1 MSMFQLFSCRFAF
14 SATRFTMMLRGT
26 SQNMQKEKRCG
37 QLSLIQITESI
48 HILSDMTS
56 VFSVSLPTQAAQAPA
71 VRWLSCEIRVM
82 AIRVFTRIFTTALRN
97 KKNTVKF
104 SIKNTSLYFHS
115 ALLVIWPLAMLKR
128 THF

>member
-1 MSMFQLFSCRFAF
+1 MSMFLFQLFECRLAF
-14 SATRFTMMLRGT
+14 SAIRFTMMLRGT

-71 VRWLSCEIRVM
+71 VR
-82 AIRVFTRIFTTALRN
+82 
-97 KKNTVKF
+97 
-104 SIKNTSLYFHS
+104 
-115 ALLVIWPLAMLKR
+115 
-128 THF
+128 

>member
-1 MSMFQLFSCRFAF
+1 MSMFLFQLFECRLAF

-56 VFSVSLPTQAAQAPA
+56 VFSVSFPTQVAQAPA
-71 VRWLSCEIRVM
+71 VR
-82 AIRVFTRIFTTALRN
+82 
-97 KKNTVKF
+97 
-104 SIKNTSLYFHS
+104 
-115 ALLVIWPLAMLKR
+115 
-128 THF
+128 